1 MARHDVSG
9 TVVYQNGPW
18 GQDVPVP
25 MAEVKIVDKDSL
37 NSSDELLKVT
47 CDAQGR
53 FSGRTSEWMD
63 EILDK
68 PTFRWEARQGSQ
80 SSPPRILDKLQT
92 GLRLEVPWG
101 PPSTSTNMSLLN
113 AALTSLR
120 ATHTGGR
127 SGLYL
132 SRDGSVLH
140 ASNETLGFD
149 PSSSIKAL
157 VYAQVL
163 RAIEAS
169 AGTPSPLDLDTS
181 IFPVMTGPATC
192 PFTVPEA
199 NLVFPMK
206 IETAMQRM
214 ILNSSNIATEVL
226 RQLVGASSIDQ
237 LISTLSMR
245 DTIYRGPPGCAR
257 NQTTLVDLARLYTAM
272 ATTPGFLTTM
282 RSKVFELHTWGPM
295 VEIDAAVR
303 ARAAT
308 RGLPLAG
315 VEDRYRRRVK
325 NIYKA
330 GNGSSN
336 AIDDL
341 SDMSIAGYIGL
352 PFAQPGGAVAMRH
365 YCYGVFADIAQSIAP
380 GTNFHTIVAMLLEPE
395 IRASVD
401 SFADTGVTI

>member
-53 FSGRTSEWMD
+53 FSGRTSEWID
-63 EILDK
+63 EAFDRA
-68 PTFRWEARQGSQ
+68 TFRWEAREGAQ
-80 SSPPRILDKLQT
+80 SSPPRNLGKLET
-92 GLRLEVPWG
+92 GMRFEVPWG
-101 PPSTSTNMSLLN
+101 PPSTSTDMALLN
-113 AALTSLR
+113 AALASLR

-132 SRDGSVLH
+132 SRNGSVLH

-169 AGTPSPLDLDTS
+169 TGTPSPLDLDTN

-206 IETAMQRM
+206 IETAMQKM
-214 ILNSSNIATEVL
+214 ILDSSNIATEVL
-226 RQLVGASSIDQ
+226 RQLAGAGSIDQ
-237 LISTLSMR
+237 LISALDMR

-257 NQTTLVDLARLYTAM
+257 NQTTLADMARLYTAM
-272 ATTPGFLTTM
+272 AVTPGFLTTM
-282 RSKVFELHTWGPM
+282 GSKVFELHAWGPM

-308 RGLPLAG
+308 RGLSLAG
-315 VEDRYRRRVK
+315 IENRYRRRVK
-325 NIYKA
+325 NIYKR
-330 GNGSSN
+330 GNGSSG

-341 SDMSIAGYIGL
+341 NDMSIAGYIGL
-352 PFAQPGGAVAMRH
+352 PFAQPGGTIVMRH
-365 YCYGVFADIAQSIAP
+365 YCYGVFVDIAQSIAP
-380 GTNFHTIVAMLLEPE
+380 GTNFHAIVAMLLEPE

-401 SFADTGVTI
+401 SFADAGVMI

>member
-25 MAEVKIVDKDSL
+25 RAEVKIVDKDSF

-53 FSGRTSEWMD
+53 FSGRTSEWID
-63 EILDK
+63 EAFDR
-68 PTFRWEARQGSQ
+68 PTFRWEARQGAQ
-80 SSPPRILDKLQT
+80 SSPPRNLGKLET
-92 GLRLEVPWG
+92 GMRLEVPWG
-101 PPSTSTNMSLLN
+101 PPSTSTDMALLN
-113 AALTSLR
+113 SALASLR
-120 ATHTGGR
+120 ATHNGGR

-132 SRDGSVLH
+132 SRNGSVLH

-149 PSSSIKAL
+149 PSSSIKVL

-169 AGTPSPLDLDTS
+169 TGTPSPLDLDTN

-199 NLVFPMK
+199 SLVFPMK
-206 IETAMQRM
+206 IETAMQKM
-214 ILNSSNIATEVL
+214 ILDSSNIATEVL
-226 RQLVGASSIDQ
+226 RQLAGAGSIDQ
-237 LISTLSMR
+237 LISALDMR

-257 NQTTLVDLARLYTAM
+257 NQTTLADMAKLYTAM
-272 ATTPGFLTTM
+272 AVTPGFLTTM

-295 VEIDAAVR
+295 VEIDATVR
-303 ARAAT
+303 AHAMM
-308 RGLPLAG
+308 RGLSLTD
-315 VEDRYRRRVK
+315 VENRYRRRVN
-325 NIYKA
+325 NIYKR
-330 GNGSSN
+330 GNGSSG

-341 SDMSIAGYIGL
+341 NDMSIAGYIGL
-352 PFAQPGGAVAMRH
+352 PSVQPDGTIVMRH
-365 YCYGVFADIAQSIAP
+365 YCYGVFADIAQSIAA
-380 GTNFHTIVAMLLEPE
+380 GANFHTIVALLLAPE

-401 SFADTGVTI
+401 SFADAGVTI